1 MPFDYMMHLLE
12 QVAAK
17 KTHIEQ
23 LLPWRFAK
31 D

>member
-1 MPFDYMMHLLE
+1 MHLLE
-12 QVAAK
+12 QVSVQN
-17 KTHIEQ
+17 TDIEP

>member
-1 MPFDYMMHLLE
+1 MHLLE

>member
-1 MPFDYMMHLLE
+1 MMHLLE
-12 QVAAK
+12 QVSVQN
-17 KTHIEQ
+17 TDIEP